1 MKTFLAVALVLV
13 FPAWKVQAEA
23 PEARVASWVETQGGD
38 VVRDK
43 EGRIIE
49 VSLARTWAGDAG
61 LERVFELK
69 NLKRLDL
76 SLTYFSD
83 HGAERLPKL
92 EQLEELNLFA
102 AEFITDAAIA
112 LDRKSTRLNSSHSQI
127 SY

>member
-1 MKTFLAVALVLV
+1 MKTFLAAAVLLLFATSTV
-13 FPAWKVQAEA
+13 RADA
-23 PEARVASWVETQGGD
+23 PDAGVASWVEAQGGD
-38 VVRDK
+38 IVRDK

-112 LDRKSTRLNSSHSQI
+112 FLRGNKRL
-127 SY
+127 